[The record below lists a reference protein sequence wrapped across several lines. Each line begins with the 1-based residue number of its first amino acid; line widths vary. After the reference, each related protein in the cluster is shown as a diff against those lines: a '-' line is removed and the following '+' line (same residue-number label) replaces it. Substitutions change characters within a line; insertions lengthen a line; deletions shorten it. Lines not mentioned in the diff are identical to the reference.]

1 MKNFLNIK
9 DLSTKELRKILTDA
23 KKEKKKN
30 FNTMDP
36 DKDLPLKGKLIIQMY
51 EKQSSRTRLS
61 FHIAIKQLGANTIN
75 VKATEL
81 HLGKVVKAYPILL
94 KSYQLMVTVFC
105 LEQIVI
111 KKF

>member
-1 MKNFLNIK
+1 MQ
-9 DLSTKELRKILTDA
+9 
-23 KKEKKKN
+23 KKEKKKRKN

-75 VKATEL
+75 VKAT
-81 HLGKVVKAYPILL
+81 
-94 KSYQLMVTVFC
+94 
-105 LEQIVI
+105 
-111 KKF
+111 